1 MRLYVLDGNGLAH
14 WIYHANKPEIGPVD
28 LSEHVKAW
36 FDDFTMKL
44 RPEYFAVCLDGSKN
58 WRFGLHA
65 EYKSTRKA
73 KPVDEAKIEQ
83 LKRLPE
89 IWRSLGVEPLKYDEF
104 EADDAIASICNL
116 HASEEVEAIVI
127 ATDKD
132 LMQLVCD
139 FVKQYDPRPNKDGQC
154 VFYDREAVAQKMGVP
169 PHRILDLLSIAGDS
183 SDDIPGV
190 EGWGKVAAT
199 NAILQTKSL
208 GEIVRKAAKGELKNI
223 TPKNQAKFT
232 EQLDALRMSRELATL
247 RLDVPVPQDIAR
259 FRIFQE

>member
-14 WIYHANKPEIGPVD
+14 WVYHANEKHGPVD
-28 LSEHVKAW
+28 LSLHIKEWFADFKA
-36 FDDFTMKL
+36 KL
-44 RPEYFAVCLDGSKN
+44 VPEYFAVCLDGSKN

-73 KPVDEAKIEQ
+73 KPVDELKIAE
-83 LKRLPE
+83 LKRMTD
-89 IWRSLGVEPLKYDEF
+89 IWRSLGVEPIKFDEF

-116 HASEEVEAIVI
+116 HASEEVEVIVI

-132 LMQLVCD
+132 LMQLVGD

-169 PHRILDLLSIAGDS
+169 PHRVLDLLSIAGDS
-183 SDDIPGV
+183 SDDIPGI

-208 GEIVRKAAKGELKNI
+208 AEIIRKAAKCELQNI
-223 TPKNQAKFT
+223 TPKNQTKFT
-232 EQLDALRMSRELATL
+232 TQLDSLRLSRELATL
-247 RLDVPVPQDIAR
+247 RLDVPVPKDIAR